1 MGGEGVEGRVEDAT
15 GDCHLL
21 TAPAPSPSTLCR
33 GTALDTQHHL
43 AVFHL
48 DTEASIQLTAEQA
61 RFFLVR
67 P

>member
-1 MGGEGVEGRVEDAT
+1 MWEGLGPRPPPPPA
-15 GDCHLL
+15 DCRC
-21 TAPAPSPSTLCR
+21 PSRSALCR
-33 GTALDTQHHL
+33 ATALDAQHHL

-48 DTEASIQLTAEQA
+48 DTEASVRLTAEQA

>member
-1 MGGEGVEGRVEDAT
+1 MQAGAA
-15 GDCHLL
+15 HLL
-21 TAPAPSPSTLCR
+21 TTPAPSPSTLCR
-33 GTALDTQHHL
+33 GTVLDAQRHL